1 MVQSSHHLWTELH
14 VAQHFCRLSRRGMS
28 LPRTTLLR
36 HVQPIVRTDYMRCVL
51 RHPAVLTSGKL
62 HLVARVALA
71 HATIARSPVVHLSD
85 HKCTPRLVASSRAF
99 RTIQAVHADAADM
112 TDWPCKLSA
121 LESARDFVKDVASKG
136 GKVLLAP
143 DRDADGL
150 CAGRL
155 QQRKRM

>member
-1 MVQSSHHLWTELH
+1 
-14 VAQHFCRLSRRGMS
+14 MS
-28 LPRTTLLR
+28 LPRATVLR
-36 HVQPIVRTDYMRCVL
+36 HVQPVVRTDYMRCVL
-51 RHPAVLTSGKL
+51 RHPAVTSGKF
-62 HLVARVALA
+62 HLVVRATLAR
-71 HATIARSPVVHLSD
+71 ATIARSSLVHLSD

-99 RTIQAVHADAADM
+99 RTLQALQADAADM

-121 LESARDFVKDVASKG
+121 LESARVFVKDVASKG

-155 QQRKRM
+155 QQRKCI